1 MMVLVVVSL
10 KFERIKNALTSLKEL
25 HPRIFHSLRPG
36 LAQSESKKMTLNETS
51 YMSHSQMLGKFE
63 YTLPAKF

>member
-25 HPRIFHSLRPG
+25 HPRISHSLRPG
-36 LAQSESKKMTLNETS
+36 LAQSESKKMTLKETAYILS
-51 YMSHSQMLGKFE
+51 WLFCF
-63 YTLPAKF
+63 TLL